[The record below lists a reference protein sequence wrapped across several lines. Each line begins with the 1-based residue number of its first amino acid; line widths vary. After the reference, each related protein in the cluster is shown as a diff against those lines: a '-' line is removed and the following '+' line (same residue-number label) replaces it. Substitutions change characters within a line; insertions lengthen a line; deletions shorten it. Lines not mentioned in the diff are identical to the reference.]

1 MAPVIDP
8 WKCYKAA
15 FRMALSRMRIAP
27 SAPAALLAL
36 AVASAAASAFAYPT
50 KPVHVVVPSSPGG
63 ASDLVARMFA
73 VPLGELLGQ
82 PLIVENRVTSGGIVG
97 TQQVADSPADGQT
110 LLVTFDTFA
119 SNPYLY
125 KTLKWDPVRDFA
137 PVMELCRYPQVL
149 LVHPSLGVRSVA
161 EFVALAKQKG
171 AQLNYGSAGPASSSR
186 LAYELFKEAA
196 GIETVPVHYKGGG
209 PAIRDLLAGQVQVM
223 LIQGGG
229 AIQQYVRSG
238 KLVALA
244 VSSAQRSKFY
254 PELPTIAETFPGFH
268 TESWVAMFA
277 PAATPAPVIVQ
288 LHDSLNKI
296 IDDQDMRAKLALQ
309 GCEIAGGTPE
319 DLARVV
325 REDQLKWGRIIRHR
339 HITIE

>member
-1 MAPVIDP
+1 MRSLHLL
-8 WKCYKAA
+8 AA
-15 FRMALSRMRIAP
+15 LACALS
-27 SAPAALLAL
+27 
-36 AVASAAASAFAYPT
+36 AVAAPAYPT

-82 PLIVENRVTSGGIVG
+82 PFIVENRVTSGGIVG

-119 SNPYLY
+119 SNPDLY
-125 KTLKWDPVRDFA
+125 RNLKWDPVRDFA

-149 LVHPSLGVRSVA
+149 LVHPSLGVHSVA
-161 EFVALAKQKG
+161 EFVALARQKG

-186 LAYELFKEAA
+186 LAYELFKEVA

-223 LIQGGG
+223 LVQGGG
-229 AIQQYVRSG
+229 SIQQYVRSG

-244 VSSAQRSKFY
+244 VSSARRSKFY
-254 PELPTIAETFPGFH
+254 PELPTIAETYPGFQ
-268 TESWVAMFA
+268 TESWVALFA
-277 PAATPAPVIVQ
+277 PAATPGAVIAE
-288 LHDSLNKI
+288 LHDSLRKI
-296 IDDQDMRAKLALQ
+296 IDDEAMRARLETQ
-309 GCEIAGGTPE
+309 GCEIAGGSPE

-325 REDQLKWGRIIRHR
+325 REDQLKWRRIIRDR